1 MKQQAGFTVIEV
13 IVAAVILLTV
23 SGLFLYQ
30 KNQIQAGFRD
40 DRRKADINTL
50 HHNLE
55 KVYYAKN
62 KSYPQELNE
71 TSLPAVQPDTFKDPN
86 GILLNTTRQSDLP
99 GAAPMQSDYRYT
111 PKDCDLENGKC
122 KQYEL
127 RTQLETEHEYVK
139 KSTQRN

>member
-1 MKQQAGFTVIEV
+1 MKQQSGFTVIEILV
-13 IVAAVILLTV
+13 TAVILLTI

-55 KVYYAKN
+55 KVYYTKHGA
-62 KSYPQELNE
+62 YPQQLD
-71 TSLPAVQPDTFKDPN
+71 TDSLPAVQPDTFKDPD
-86 GILLNTTRQSDLP
+86 GIILNATRQGDAPGSDTVH
-99 GAAPMQSDYRYT
+99 SDYRYS
-111 PKDCDLENGKC
+111 PKSCNLETGKC

-127 RTQLETEHEYVK
+127 RTHLETEREYVK
-139 KSTQRN
+139 KSIHK